1 MTRGVEEF
9 TEPIRALLTLGGD
22 DLRLMPLVPS
32 APANGPELAELR
44 KLETDRLF
52 PPGEIRSRDFARCVH
67 AGLLLYFSAL
77 DESHTI
83 SQGIHTT
90 SGSYW
95 HGIMH
100 RQEGDW
106 SNAKYWFRR
115 VGRHPVLDQLAAESA
130 RGWDAFDFIDRCKAA
145 ARGSGGA
152 TGLRERQMREW
163 LLLMRYCHRRAL
175 AG

>member
-1 MTRGVEEF
+1 MTIGVGDF
-9 TEPIRALLTLGGD
+9 TEPIRAFLTAEGD
-22 DLRLMPLVPS
+22 RLRSMPLVPS
-32 APANGPELAELR
+32 APSEVPQLAELR
-44 KLETDRLF
+44 KLKTDRLF
-52 PPGEIRSRDFARCVH
+52 PRGAIRSRDFARCVH

-115 VGRHPVLDQLAAESA
+115 VGRHPVLDQLATESA
-130 RGWDAFDFIDRCKAA
+130 MGWDPFDFIDQCRTA
-145 ARGSGGA
+145 ARGGRGEA
-152 TGLRERQMREW
+152 RLRERQMQEW
-163 LLLMRYCHRRAL
+163 VLLMRYCHRRAL
-175 AG
+175 AA